1 MLRLSWTSTM
11 ALCGKWMS
19 AKSFKTWAKSTA
31 VWRSVTLTWRQPS
44 SGANIMK
51 RLAVPL
57 RAAVVPPAHSEEFA
71 HVRQKYDQ
79 GCYGGCNTTLD
90 ERRPRARKRWH
101 RKYVHRH
108 RGANGA

>member
-1 MLRLSWTSTM
+1 
-11 ALCGKWMS
+11 MS
-19 AKSFKTWAKSTA
+19 
-31 VWRSVTLTWRQPS
+31 VWRSVTLTWRQHS

-90 ERRPRARKRWH
+90 ARRPRARKRWH

-108 RGANGA
+108 RGANGACRTRNKTERLDSAARRSNESAD

>member
-1 MLRLSWTSTM
+1 MVS
-11 ALCGKWMS
+11 CG
-19 AKSFKTWAKSTA
+19 STA
-31 VWRSVTLTWRQPS
+31 HAPVKFRRVV
-44 SGANIMK
+44 A
-51 RLAVPL
+51 LAP
-57 RAAVVPPAHSEEFA
+57 RAAAVVPPAHSEEFA

-108 RGANGA
+108 RGANWARRTRNKTERLDAAARRSNES

>member
-1 MLRLSWTSTM
+1 M
-11 ALCGKWMS
+11 APR
-19 AKSFKTWAKSTA
+19 A
-31 VWRSVTLTWRQPS
+31 
-44 SGANIMK
+44 
-51 RLAVPL
+51 
-57 RAAVVPPAHSEEFA
+57 AAVVPPAHSEEFA

-108 RGANGA
+108 RGANWARRTRNKTERLDAAARRSNES